1 VDSVVRCR
9 AVVNGRVQGVFYRVS
24 AAREAAR
31 LGVSGSAVNRP
42 DGAVELV
49 LEGPRPAVDE
59 MLTWAAAG
67 PPRAQVTTIEVTDE
81 PPEGLVGFDTY

>member
-1 VDSVVRCR
+1 M
-9 AVVNGRVQGVFYRVS
+9 QGVWYRVS
-24 AAREAAR
+24 AANEAAR

-59 MLTWAAAG
+59 MLGWAWVGSPHARVAA
-67 PPRAQVTTIEVTDE
+67 VEVTDE
-81 PPEGLVGFDTY
+81 PPEGLEGFATD